1 MRTYF
6 AVRAIYMRDLARH
19 KPQSMMIQSSANILT
34 DKQPA
39 LLSCAVVVRIQYV
52 LKQVEGFKSD

>member
-6 AVRAIYMRDLARH
+6 AVRAIYMRDVARH

-34 DKQPA
+34 DKRPA

-52 LKQVEGFKSD
+52 LR